1 MYLTVR
7 FTAEILWKDEE
18 YMSKI
23 VVWIGAFHSMCNF
36 IGTVR
41 KLFKDAGLTDIAVD
55 SAVNAEG

>member
-1 MYLTVR
+1 MRV
-7 FTAEILWKDEE
+7 TAEILWKDEE

-36 IGTVR
+36 IGTVG
-41 KLFKDAGLTDIAVD
+41 KLFIAVD